1 MNPVL
6 LVLLAY
12 LLGSI
17 PSSHL
22 MARWGHGV
30 DLTRKGSGNLGATNV
45 FRVLGWKA
53 ALPVAIVDVG
63 KGWLPAWLFTQLDT
77 SAVWAWA
84 LAYGAAAI
92 LGHVFSI
99 WVGFQGGKGV
109 ATSTGVFL
117 AVAPMALLVG
127 LAVWLVLALSTR
139 IVSVA
144 SMSAAVTVAVVIWI
158 RAPAD
163 GGAELRLFAVAL
175 AAFVLWSHRD
185 NIRRLVQG
193 EEKRFGS
200 DSDEVS
206 TEGPDRADEPAPSRE
221 HRTGA
226 DRE

>member
-6 LVLLAY
+6 FVLLAY

-53 ALPVAIVDVG
+53 ALPVAILDVG
-63 KGWLPAWLFTQLDT
+63 KGWLPAWLFPQLDSST
-77 SAVWAWA
+77 VWAWA

-92 LGHVFSI
+92 LGHVFSV
-99 WVGFQGGKGV
+99 WVGFRGGKGV
-109 ATSTGVFL
+109 ATSTGVFV
-117 AVAPMALLVG
+117 AVAPLALLVG

-144 SMSAAVTVAVVIWI
+144 SMSAAAAVAVVIWI
-158 RAPAD
+158 RTPAD
-163 GGAELRLFAVAL
+163 GAMELRLFALGLVV
-175 AAFVLWSHRD
+175 FVLWSHRD
-185 NIRRLVQG
+185 NIRRLIQG
-193 EEKRFGS
+193 QEKRFGS
-200 DSDEVS
+200 GSDDGPA
-206 TEGPDRADEPAPSRE
+206 EGPDRTGEPDASPGRPA
-221 HRTGA
+221 GA
-226 DRE
+226 DRD